1 MDLAC
6 LDLACLEDLEK
17 HLVLHLDASSQESL
31 KMDANLVLQWHD
43 TRATHR
49 AARFVTGVARLEHDA
64 QGTPLVA
71 PEGECLKCGVQ
82 DLNKLLNFGCN
93 HSEKAG
99 FTVMIVYQAKP
110 DYDYGQTLL
119 GFGHGGSGGTDW
131 RLWVSGRN
139 AQNQWDVPPHE
150 ICFGTGPAVAG
161 C

>member
-1 MDLAC
+1 MDRLPLDLAC

-31 KMDANLVLQWHD
+31 KMDANLVSQWHD
-43 TRATHR
+43 TRPAHH

-64 QGTPLVA
+64 HGTPLVA
-71 PEGECLKCGVQ
+71 PEGECLKCGVR

-99 FTVMIVYQAKP
+99 FTVMIVHQAKP

-131 RLWVSGRN
+131 RL
-139 AQNQWDVPPHE
+139 
-150 ICFGTGPAVAG
+150 
-161 C
+161 